1 MRNLKHRLSFL
12 CSQLL
17 YILEWNKRLYI
28 TEMGKEGNLN
38 DFLLILQMKQGNEKA
53 FDKFVRKY
61 YAEIL
66 SYCRYH
72 CLDQAEAEDLTQE
85 TFL

>member
-1 MRNLKHRLSFL
+1 M
-12 CSQLL
+12 
-17 YILEWNKRLYI
+17 
-28 TEMGKEGNLN
+28 N

-61 YAEIL
+61 YAGIL

-72 CLDQAEAEDLTQE
+72 CMNQAEAEDGIYEGLAEAGSNGEYCGGTELVVNTNRMISQNRGMQ
-85 TFL
+85 